1 MRVCSVCVSPEHGL
15 ADGDVVGEGDGVDGV
30 AEVEL
35 RRLHGRGVLAPLEGA
50 ACTPNAWVAMRKI
63 FLSQHK
69 KKQD

>member
-1 MRVCSVCVSPEHGL
+1 MSPEHGL

-50 ACTPNAWVAMRKI
+50 ACTHQTHGLQCGKY
-63 FLSQHK
+63 F
-69 KKQD
+69 

>member
-1 MRVCSVCVSPEHGL
+1 MCSVCVSPEHGL

-50 ACTPNAWVAMRKI
+50 ACSHNNAFKPAQK
-63 FLSQHK
+63 SQ
-69 KKQD
+69 D